1 MNNNPRPTLSFID
14 DKFNVNHYFQRQ
26 ADFEHEGDEE
36 ISGED

>member
-1 MNNNPRPTLSFID
+1 MNSNPQPTSSPID
-14 DKFNVNHYFQRQ
+14 DKFNVNHYFHRQ